1 MEQQKRVPFGT
12 MPDGTAV
19 EAVTLEKGKLSCR
32 ILTYG
37 GAVQSLVVPGRDGN
51 PVDVVLGFD
60 ALEDYRKQEDRKS
73 VV

>member
-1 MEQQKRVPFGT
+1 MEQQARVPFGT
-12 MPDGTAV
+12 MPDGRLV
-19 EAVTLEKGKLSCR
+19 EAVTLEKGQLSCR

-60 ALEDYRKQEDRKS
+60 ALEDYRKQDK
-73 VV
+73 